1 MYLEV
6 QRAGAGLLLRLHG
19 DWYSA
24 SLPAIQAELEP
35 LLQQTGA
42 AIGVDGTSANF
53 DVSGAWLLHDF
64 LDGCGA
70 RGCRVEYRGAPP
82 PLVQLIERTPSSQP
96 PDVLQRRERV
106 EWLDATAAIEGIG
119 RHAVH
124 AARSIWS
131 ALGFLGRICVTAA
144 GALRSRRR
152 LRPTSVARHVFD
164 TGISAIPIVS
174 LIALLIS
181 VILAYIGAQQL
192 RRFGADIFV
201 VDLVTIGL
209 LRELGVLLTA
219 IIVAG
224 RSGSAF
230 AAEIG
235 AMRLNQEVDALDAT
249 GVNAIE
255 VLALPRLLGLMIALP
270 LLTIIADIIGLVGGG
285 ILCRLLL
292 DMPVLQYVN
301 RVNESISTTTFWV
314 GIGKA
319 PVFAVLIA
327 VTGTRCGF
335 RVHGSTRE
343 LGRLTTLAVVQSIFF
358 VILADAIFA
367 VLFMELD
374 I

>member
-1 MYLEV
+1 MYLDA
-6 QRAGAGLLLRLHG
+6 QRAGAGLLLRLQG
-19 DWYSA
+19 DWLSA
-24 SLPAIQAELEP
+24 GLPAIQAELEQLRP
-35 LLQQTGA
+35 AEGTSVS
-42 AIGVDGTSANF
+42 VDGAGAQF
-53 DVSGAWLLHDF
+53 DVSGAWLLHDY
-64 LDGCGA
+64 LRGCAA
-70 RGCRVEYRGAPP
+70 RGCRVEYAGEPP
-82 PLVQLIERTPSSQP
+82 PFTALIERTESGRAPHALP
-96 PDVLQRRERV
+96 ARERAAWMRAEAAV
-106 EWLDATAAIEGIG
+106 ESIG
-119 RHAVH
+119 RRTLRTLGNVH
-124 AARSIWS
+124 ST
-131 ALGFLGRICVTAA
+131 LEFVGRLCVTA
-144 GALRSRRR
+144 GAAARHRRQ
-152 LRPTSVARHVFD
+152 LRPTSIARHVYD
-164 TGISAIPIVS
+164 TGVSAIPIVS
-174 LIALLIS
+174 LIAFLIS

-235 AMRLNQEVDALDAT
+235 AMRLNQEVDALEAT
-249 GVNAIE
+249 GVNPVE
-255 VLALPRLLGLMIALP
+255 VLVLPRLLGLMIALP
-270 LLTIIADIIGLVGGG
+270 LLAMIADVIGLVGGG

-301 RVNESISTTTFWV
+301 RVQDSISSTTFWV
-314 GIGKA
+314 GIWKA

-327 VTGTRCGF
+327 MAGTRCGF
-335 RVHGSTRE
+335 RVRSSTRE

-358 VILADAIFA
+358 VILADALFA